1 VTRRELA
8 ASFVLSARVA
18 MVSRRRLRRLGCN
31 TSAQL
36 ARAEAFLSA
45 AWSTLG
51 KTPLRDKLARAKWL
65 RENGRRSTVVLPD
78 NSQIEVLG

>member
-1 VTRRELA
+1 MTRRELA

-18 MVSRRRLRRLGCN
+18 MLSHRSLRRLGCD
-31 TSAQL
+31 TRVQL

-65 RENGRRSTVVLPD
+65 RENGKRSTVVLRD
-78 NSQIEVLG
+78 NSQIEVVG